1 MRNITTGY
9 CIKAHVELS
18 TEMQNLKG
26 GKGKYVFFIKRIK
39 NALLALFTIKCFLHW
54 RPIHTCKVQ
63 LTYLSRS

>member
-26 GKGKYVFFIKRIK
+26 GKGKYVFFTVSISEGTYFG
-39 NALLALFTIKCFLHW
+39 LLFFLNQRVYW
-54 RPIHTCKVQ
+54 FMV
-63 LTYLSRS
+63 